1 MLKRLYCLTATVSVA
16 LIPFLSEP
24 TIARPL
30 AINYQ
35 YPELISPRI
44 NSSICYMETKDGKT
58 FNLNILCAKEVKKL
72 DTNLAPVLKPINSS
86 TQPINFRLKN
96 SSISTKCYF
105 VDSNGRPCNTNN

>member
-1 MLKRLYCLTATVSVA
+1 MLKRLFCLTATVSVA
-16 LIPFLSEP
+16 LVPFLSRS

-30 AINYQ
+30 AVNYQ
-35 YPELISPRI
+35 YPELLSPET

-58 FNLNILCAKEVKKL
+58 LNLNILCAKEVKKSA
-72 DTNLAPVLKPINSS
+72 TNLAPVLKPVDSS

-96 SSISTKCYF
+96 SSTSTKCYF

>member
-1 MLKRLYCLTATVSVA
+1 MIKQLYCLTATVSVG
-16 LIPFLSEP
+16 LMPFLSEP
-24 TIARPL
+24 TIARPP
-30 AINYQ
+30 AIDYQ
-35 YPELISPRI
+35 YPELISPKT